1 MKKVL
6 KTIVAIPVLAG
17 LAAVPSMAA
26 DQLDLSGSM
35 QVRAWAFD
43 SDENDSSSYMDHRLR
58 MYGIF
63 NVNDNIQVH
72 FRTDLSE
79 ARWGDTN
86 SKYGAGRM
94 LDGNEIHTDRAFMQL
109 ENDSYQFRAG
119 LQYIAF
125 SPSGAI
131 DNQDEGF
138 SFTFKNETAPVQ
150 LVAMMTGD
158 NAFEKAIFSEDWLYV
173 FSVSPTFGNVSTD
186 FFGGYFDGRDGS
198 QDREIYMAG
207 AAATFDVGMAS
218 ITAELNYFGGDWNDT
233 IDVTGLQA
241 WIGADVKVSDAFT
254 LMPKF
259 YYAKARDTDGTDKQL
274 TAFGNDF
281 GDWDPL
287 YDMGFT
293 NLNNE
298 EMGLHRPFDFTGRG
312 AGAIGASLTGAY
324 QVSDALTVGA
334 GINYITVEDDDI
346 WDENQFGLVA
356 GMSYK
361 FMGNARVDVQV
372 EYHDVNVD
380 EPNQEDDEILQAG
393 VFLGVEF

>member
-43 SDENDSSSYMDHRLR
+43 SDENGSSSRMDHRLR

-79 ARWGDTN
+79 SKNWATGDSFGT
-86 SKYGAGRM
+86 GRM
-94 LDGNEIHTDRAFMQL
+94 PANGDMQVDRAFMQL

-119 LQYIAF
+119 QQYVEV
-125 SPSGAI
+125 SPSAAM
-131 DNQDEGF
+131 NSQDAGF
-138 SFTFKNETAPVQ
+138 SFTWKNETAPVQ
-150 LVAMMTGD
+150 LFALMDGENIPRGD
-158 NAFEKAIFSEDWLYV
+158 IFSENWLYG
-173 FSVSPTFGNVSTD
+173 FAVSPKFGNVSTD
-186 FFGGYFDGRDGS
+186 FFGGYFDASNPWD
-198 QDREIYMAG
+198 QEIYLLG

-218 ITAELNYFGGDWNDT
+218 ITGELNYFGGDWNNT
-233 IDVTGLQA
+233 VDVMGLQA
-241 WIGADVKVSDAFT
+241 WIGADVQVTDAFT
-254 LMPKF
+254 IMPKF
-259 YYAKARDTDGTDKQL
+259 YYAKAQDTDGTEVQR
-274 TAFGNDF
+274 TALGNDF
-281 GDWDPL
+281 ADWDPL
-287 YDMGFT
+287 FDMGFT

-298 EMGLHRPFDFTGRG
+298 EMGLHRPFDFTGYG

-346 WDENQFGLVA
+346 RDENQFGLVA

-361 FMGNARVDVQV
+361 FMGNARFDVQV

-380 EPNQEDDEILQAG
+380 EPGQEDDEILQAG